1 MKFYTTLTCITSDVR
16 VRLSVRANGLGAIAG
31 IKLEQRADMELA
43 DAQRDIQMAGDLFV
57 CHDPFQI
64 DDYSLQA
71 KRRGEWTIVL

>member
-1 MKFYTTLTCITSDVR
+1 
-16 VRLSVRANGLGAIAG
+16 
-31 IKLEQRADMELA
+31 MELA
-43 DAQRDIQMAGDLFV
+43 DAQRDTQMAGDLFV